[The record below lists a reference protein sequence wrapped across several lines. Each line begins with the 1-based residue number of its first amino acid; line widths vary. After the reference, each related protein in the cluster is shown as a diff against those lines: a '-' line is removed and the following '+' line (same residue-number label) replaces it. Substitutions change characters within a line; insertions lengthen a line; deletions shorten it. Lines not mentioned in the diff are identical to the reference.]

1 MALFPWLVANAK
13 NPVVVMKQLILAGAL
28 VIASSTPALA
38 QNVDAPVVAPGDRWV
53 YQSGAGKQSL
63 TVAEVK
69 ADGTIV
75 ANIDT
80 PSLGGLEI
88 RFTKEWNPLVQ
99 PQAMAGQTVFLH
111 YDPPVCVMPPAPWHV
126 GQEWSCQSKYDF
138 NNNAGT
144 VAVNG
149 KIETVEKVT
158 VPAGSFDA
166 LRVNE
171 NVGGVAT
178 TVWYAPAVRQFVKID
193 AGANS
198 PYSME
203 LTSFL
208 LK

>member
-1 MALFPWLVANAK
+1 MTRY
-13 NPVVVMKQLILAGAL
+13 ILAGLIAL
-28 VIASSTPALA
+28 VAAAPALA
-38 QNVDAPVVAPGDRWV
+38 QSVDAPVIVPGDRWV
-53 YQSGAGKQSL
+53 YQSGIGKQSL
-63 TVAEVK
+63 TVTGVK

-75 ANIDT
+75 AEIDT

-88 RFTKEWNPLVQ
+88 RFTKEWNPVMQ
-99 PQAMAGQTVFLH
+99 PQSLAGQTAYFH
-111 YDPPVCVMPPAPWHV
+111 YDPPVCVLPAAPWKV

-144 VAVNG
+144 VAVSG
-149 KIETVEKVT
+149 KIEGMEKVT

-166 LRVNE
+166 LRVKE
-171 NVGGVAT
+171 TVGGVAT
-178 TVWYAPAVRQFVKID
+178 VAWYAPAARQFVKID

-203 LTSFL
+203 LTSYT